1 MATFSVREVEGMRQV
16 RVDLVGEGIR
26 TRRGAMSNLRGPVR
40 ATARLPGP
48 GDLIRGAFSGEARVR
63 PRYHGTG
70 SVLLQPSL
78 GGYHVLDV
86 QEGEDWVLEP
96 GVFWAAEEG
105 VRLGLFRERFWPSFW
120 AGDGMLVWKTSLQGV
135 GRVAIN
141 APGPVE
147 TVEVEDELRV
157 QGRLVLGRTRGLR
170 FSSERAGSIWAA
182 PLLGQKRLR
191 AFRGQGR
198 ALVCWTPY
206 WNQHIY
212 EMMTGGGI
220 QGSLFE

>member
-1 MATFSVREVEGMRQV
+1 M
-16 RVDLVGEGIR
+16 
-26 TRRGAMSNLRGPVR
+26 
-40 ATARLPGP
+40 
-48 GDLIRGAFSGEARVR
+48 
-63 PRYHGTG
+63 
-70 SVLLQPSL
+70 
-78 GGYHVLDV
+78 
-86 QEGEDWVLEP
+86 LEP
-96 GVFWAAEEG
+96 GVFWATEEG
-105 VRLGLFRERFWPSFW
+105 VRLGLYRERFWPSLW
-120 AGDGMLVWKTSLQGV
+120 AGGGMLVWKTSLQGA

-157 QGRLVLGRTRGLR
+157 QGRLVLGRTRGPR
-170 FSSERAGSIWAA
+170 FSLERAGSIWAA

-212 EMMTGGGI
+212 EMMTGGI